1 MSQTKHVGV
10 SCSWQLTLRRV
21 YDRLVVTAKIRHIG
35 VDSYFNFIHL
45 AELLIYTTVYNF
57 ATVYDWRSTIL
68 LLIIYLHSR
77 LYRRTRDPFLAILYI
92 FNFYQHS
99 EIFWQRNCVNSSL
112 NYTMHLL
119 HLRNNIRIPVKNNTP
134 QHVYKILQQW
144 FVALPHLPG
153 LGTG

>member
-1 MSQTKHVGV
+1 MLSHYSASVTNKTRRCELFVTTDSSSCLRSSCRHSQDPTHW
-10 SCSWQLTLRRV
+10 C
-21 YDRLVVTAKIRHIG
+21 RLLFQFHTPGRIAYLH
-35 VDSYFNFIHL
+35 DCL
-45 AELLIYTTVYNF
+45 YNF

-134 QHVYKILQQW
+134 QHVYKILQQ
-144 FVALPHLPG
+144 
-153 LGTG
+153 